1 MDIFSIIVI
10 ASLVIYLLIGVYAAW
25 NLKGLEDFYVMSR
38 NASPFLICGT
48 LLATSTSSVA
58 LIGYT
63 GGAYAIGPLPFVMV
77 NSISLIGNLFVGLYL
92 GRYLRRMK
100 LWTLPD
106 FFSARFP
113 SEAIRGVS
121 MIVVLVSMILY
132 LIAVLLGV
140 NVVLESIFG
149 WGVITSLVV
158 TIGIITIFT
167 LIGGMRG
174 VVITDTVMF
183 VVFFLA
189 AVALAPF
196 ILSAAGGWPG
206 GLQTASAELPRF
218 TLWRGTYGIFDALFL
233 FLELGIVGIVLV
245 TASPQMISRAYI
257 ARDEKSL
264 ARGMVYLALLLP
276 IFGYC
281 FVYIFGLM
289 PLVAPNIESANAFP
303 WAAMNLAP
311 PLLGAIALAGII
323 AAVLSTASSLF
334 QQAAATLS
342 RDIYQRYINPEVSE
356 SKLLVVSRVS
366 VVLVAVVVFVGTAR
380 PEIGTFGVLYGF
392 LFAAAFWAAWL
403 PALYAGVMWRGATT
417 AAALWSMIG
426 GSIIALVLGLGRI
439 FEVTPEWMPPSLFAL
454 LGASVILIVVSMS
467 TQSSEQ
473 EIEVFESMREPES
486 TEEEVQTD
494 ADDNSRSRPD
504 RFGQVAALIGTVVFV
519 TILIFTLPPLSRWLD
534 TLIIMTSLFAPV
546 IVAGLI
552 YISLERKGG
561 WSHTRRLR

>member
-1 MDIFSIIVI
+1 MDIFSIVVV
-10 ASLVIYLLIGVYAAW
+10 ASLIVYLLIGVYAAW
-25 NLKGLEDFYVMSR
+25 NLKGLDDFYVMSR

-106 FFSARFP
+106 FFFTRFP
-113 SEAIRGVS
+113 SEAIRGAS
-121 MIVVLVSMILY
+121 MVIVLVSMVLY

-140 NVVLESIFG
+140 NVVLEAIFG
-149 WGVITSLVV
+149 WGIITSLVV
-158 TIGIITIFT
+158 TISVITVFT

-183 VVFFLA
+183 VVFFVA

-196 ILSAAGGWPG
+196 ILSAAGGWSG

-218 TLWRGTYGIFDALFL
+218 TLWRGTYGIFEALFL

-264 ARGMVYLALLLP
+264 ARGMIYLALLLP

-311 PLLGAIALAGII
+311 SLLGAIALAGII

-342 RDIYQRYINPEVSE
+342 RDIYQRYINPGVSDP
-356 SKLLVVSRVS
+356 KLLLLSRLS
-366 VVLVAVVVFVGTAR
+366 VILVAGVVFVGTAR

-403 PALYAGVMWRGATT
+403 PALYAGIMWRGATT

-439 FEVTPEWMPPSLFAL
+439 FGVTPEWLPPSLFAL
-454 LGASVILIVVSMS
+454 LGATAILVVVSMS
-467 TQSSEQ
+467 TRTSER
-473 EIEVFESMREPES
+473 EVEVFESMREPEKI
-486 TEEEVQTD
+486 EEELQATTED
-494 ADDNSRSRPD
+494 SRSRPD
-504 RFGQVAALIGTVVFV
+504 RFGHIAMLVGAMVLA
-519 TILIFTLPPLSRWLD
+519 TILAFTLPPLSRWLD
-534 TLIIMTSLFAPV
+534 TLIVMASLFAPV

-552 YISLERKGG
+552 YIRIERRGG
-561 WSHTRRLR
+561 WKQTRRLR

>member
-1 MDIFSIIVI
+1 MDIFSVIVI
-10 ASLVIYLLIGVYAAW
+10 ASLVVYLLIGVYAAW
-25 NLKGLEDFYVMSR
+25 NLKGLDDFYVMSR

-106 FFSARFP
+106 FFFARFP
-113 SEAIRGVS
+113 SETIRGAS
-121 MIVVLVSMILY
+121 MVIVLVSMILY

-140 NVVLESIFG
+140 NVVLETIFG
-149 WGVITSLVV
+149 WGVVTSLVV
-158 TIGIITIFT
+158 TIGVITVFT
-167 LIGGMRG
+167 FIGGMRG

-196 ILSAAGGWPG
+196 ILSAAGGWPE
-206 GLQTASAELPRF
+206 GLQRASAELPRF
-218 TLWRGTYGIFDALFL
+218 TLWHGTYGIFEAIFL
-233 FLELGIVGIVLV
+233 FFELGIVGIVLV

-264 ARGMVYLALLLP
+264 ARGMIYLALLLP

-289 PLVAPNIESANAFP
+289 PLVAPDIESANAFP
-303 WAAMNLAP
+303 WAATNLAP
-311 PLLGAIALAGII
+311 ALLGAIALAGII

-342 RDIYQRYINPEVSE
+342 RDIYQRYVNPGVSE

-366 VVLVAVVVFVGTAR
+366 IVLVAVVVFVGTAR

-403 PALYAGVMWRGATT
+403 PALYAGVMWRNATT
-417 AAALWSMIG
+417 AGALWSMIG
-426 GSIIALVLGLGRI
+426 GSVVALLLGLGRI
-439 FEVTPEWMPPSLFAL
+439 FEITPEWMPPSLFAL
-454 LGASVILIVVSMS
+454 LAASAVLISVSMS
-467 TQSSEQ
+467 TQTSER
-473 EIEVFESMREPES
+473 EVAVFEAMREPES
-486 TEEEVQTD
+486 TDEKEP
-494 ADDNSRSRPD
+494 ADIGAGERSRPD
-504 RFGQVAALIGTVVFV
+504 RFGQVAVLVGTAAFMAV
-519 TILIFTLPPLSRWLD
+519 LAFTLPPLSRWFD
-534 TLIIMTSLFAPV
+534 TLIMMAALFAPV
-546 IVAGLI
+546 VVAGLI
-552 YISLERKGG
+552 YTKIERGGG
-561 WSHTRRLR
+561 WSLMRRLR